1 MLLYVFFCGCSDCAC
16 AGELVGQGRGGYVV
30 MWELGY
36 LWGVC
41 DLRDSLGI
49 VEIFCVGVLMVY
61 VCFCGE
67 SVCACVG
74 EWLGMEEGMW

>member
-49 VEIFCVGVLMVY
+49 VEIFCVGVY
-61 VCFCGE
+61 DGVCVFLWGE
-67 SVCACVG
+67 CLC
-74 EWLGMEEGMW
+74 MCR